1 VVIEHLQHNKLT
13 LPRLCPEFF
22 RSEYGISAIEL
33 GLTDTDVVAAGDNLS
48 ELARDKRFPIFNNK
62 VKRMLDVSLEEGI
75 EILRRIGAEYIYLP
89 HPTFIAGAAKNGYKN
104 LLSKV
109 DAIEVFN
116 ATTSWFPPYNKRAL
130 LLAEQLQK
138 TKTAGVDGHFGE
150 EAFFSCHNEIPA
162 SSKEEI
168 YEAMRKGRVQ
178 PYVSPMHPFR
188 LLREYTVLTYLVA
201 KDISKSKLK
210 ISLSDITSLAKQPYL
225 A

>member
-1 VVIEHLQHNKLT
+1 MLMTKVILHIHGPYSTDGWHNPINVSKFARENNVVIEHLQHNKLT

-130 LLAEQLQK
+130 LL
-138 TKTAGVDGHFGE
+138 
-150 EAFFSCHNEIPA
+150 
-162 SSKEEI
+162 
-168 YEAMRKGRVQ
+168 
-178 PYVSPMHPFR
+178 
-188 LLREYTVLTYLVA
+188 
-201 KDISKSKLK
+201 
-210 ISLSDITSLAKQPYL
+210 
-225 A
+225 